1 MYTRKS
7 CSLWW
12 LKMQRQVW
20 ISWFVSVRPV
30 EYPSLL
36 FTFHGNVT
44 FCHYVLLVRMIALKE
59 TGKSQVILCGIEAHV
74 CVLQTALDLIDMDY
88 NVFLVC
94 DAGKCNKAIYFFSL
108 IYYIFTRKHCN
119 WFIKVSSQKPHDR
132 ATALER
138 MKSSGVTLTTS
149 ESILFDLMRSADH
162 TNFKQI
168 SGLLKEANAQ
178 GNEFSS
184 DSYN

>member
-1 MYTRKS
+1 M
-7 CSLWW
+7 
-12 LKMQRQVW
+12 
-20 ISWFVSVRPV
+20 
-30 EYPSLL
+30 
-36 FTFHGNVT
+36 
-44 FCHYVLLVRMIALKE
+44 
-59 TGKSQVILCGIEAHV
+59 
-74 CVLQTALDLIDMDY
+74 
-88 NVFLVC
+88 
-94 DAGKCNKAIYFFSL
+94 
-108 IYYIFTRKHCN
+108 
-119 WFIKVSSQKPHDR
+119 SSQKPHDR